1 MMRRFALMLL
11 TIITLCC
18 RFGKAD
24 EPRWDVNTP
33 PGDRQQIEINVNE
46 GTWMSLDIS
55 PDGQTLVFDLLGDIY
70 ALPIEGGL
78 AKPLTSGMAW
88 DMQPKF
94 SPDGDLIAFSSDA
107 NGSHDIWL
115 MDRSGKQK
123 YALTNQSLH
132 PISNPAWSPDGRFLV
147 ARKHIAS
154 ESSSDAGE
162 IWLYQR
168 ASENSERV
176 LPAMP
181 QHFNR
186 GEPVFAPDGNE
197 IYFSQGSIHSEISRN
212 NPQVHA
218 EIYQI
223 RSVNRETGELTDQ
236 INGPGGAVRPTPSPD
251 GKKIAFVRRLNQQTS
266 LMVKDMTTG
275 ELSPVYQLLDRD
287 LQESAASFGVYPAFA
302 WTPDS
307 RDLIFW
313 AQGKIKRLNTQTLA
327 VKDIPFQVKHRREI
341 RAALRFPF
349 TVTQDQF
356 DVNMLRWVTV
366 SPDAKRVVFQALG
379 YLYVR
384 ELPDGNPK
392 RLTRQT
398 SHFEFFPA
406 FSADGKWI
414 VYSTWHDQ
422 QLGHIRKVRATG
434 GRSITLTRQ
443 PGHYRQPRFSPD
455 GKTIIYRQSKGHS
468 IISPLYS
475 ERSGIFRMDE
485 DGRQVRPVTRLG
497 HNAHFG
503 QRSDRIFVTRN
514 NQEGDLKQQ
523 VLLEMD
529 LDGKQTVER
538 LSIPGA
544 SQYRVSP
551 DNRWIAYV
559 KNNRVYVSPFNSRS
573 GSNVANKNS
582 TAKDS
587 VGSASGKQSQTLT
600 SRGVSEFAGENLN
613 WSRQGD
619 AVHWSVGPNLYR
631 QPISL
636 SQLPIS
642 KAELS
647 QREPQQQQADFQPNQ
662 PLVTHLAF
670 RTESDVPRGSYYL
683 SGARIITMRNN
694 EVIEQGDIIIEGN
707 RITAIGPSGSVTVP
721 RGARRLN
728 LAGKT
733 IIPGIID
740 AHWQGT
746 QSVENI
752 IPQQNWINFAT
763 LALGVTS
770 VHHPSGDPL
779 NQLSASELAKKGRIT
794 APRIFSTITLFDDPN
809 TFATEGLGS
818 SNTLFESLKRLTSP
832 GTLAVKNNPR
842 LNRAQRQQ
850 LLEAARQL
858 KLTVLAD
865 DNALLAQKLTL
876 IVDGYSGI
884 EGAMPVAELYNDIEQ
899 LWSQSRVGYTPILSI
914 APGGLRG
921 EDFWY
926 QKSNVWQHQRLTRF
940 VPQSVL
946 WPRSI
951 RRIMAPDSDYGHFAA
966 AKVAAKLQAI
976 GVDVNLGT
984 HGQREGLGAHWEMW
998 MLAQG
1003 GMPPHKVLQTATLN
1017 SAKYLGLER
1026 DLGSLEKGKLA
1037 DLVILNHNP
1046 LDDIFSTDQVD
1057 MVMLNGRLFDG
1068 ETMNQVGNHPKTREP
1083 FYFER

>member
-1 MMRRFALMLL
+1 MIRRLALMLL

-18 RFGKAD
+18 RFSKAD
-24 EPRWDVNTP
+24 DQAWEVNNP
-33 PGDRQQIEINVNE
+33 PGEKQQIEINVNE
-46 GTWMSLDIS
+46 GTWMSLDVS

-78 AKPLTSGMAW
+78 ARPLTSGMAW
-88 DMQPKF
+88 DIQPKF
-94 SPDGDLIAFSSDA
+94 SPDGEFIAFTSDA

-115 MDRSGKQK
+115 MDRSGNQKQ
-123 YALTNQSLH
+123 ALTNESLH
-132 PISNPAWSPDGRFLV
+132 PITNPAWSPDGRFVV
-147 ARKHIAS
+147 ARKHMAS
-154 ESSSDAGE
+154 ETSPDTGD
-162 IWLYQR
+162 IRLYHR
-168 ASENSERV
+168 ASGKSERLIPA
-176 LPAMP
+176 LP
-181 QHFNR
+181 QQFNL
-186 GEPVFAPDGNE
+186 GEPVFSPDGNE
-197 IYFSQGSIHSEISRN
+197 VYFSQGTIGSEELKN
-212 NPQVHA
+212 NNQVHA

-223 RSVNRETGELTDQ
+223 RSVSRKTGELTNQ
-236 INGPGGAVRPTPSPD
+236 IKGPGGAVRPTPSPD

-266 LMVKDMTTG
+266 LMVKDLTTSAV
-275 ELSPVYQLLDRD
+275 SPVYQQLDRD
-287 LQESAASFGVYPAFA
+287 LQESAASYSVYPAFS

-327 VKDIPFQVKHRREI
+327 VKDIPFQVRHQREI
-341 RAALRFPF
+341 RTALRF
-349 TVTQDQF
+349 TVTVAQDQF
-356 DVNMLRWVTV
+356 DAKMLRWVTM

-379 YLYVR
+379 YLYTR
-384 ELPDGNPK
+384 ELPDGTAK

-398 SHFEFFPA
+398 SHFELYPS

-414 VYSTWHDQ
+414 VYTTWHDQ
-422 QLGHIRKVRATG
+422 QLGHVRKVRATG
-434 GRSITLTRQ
+434 GRGVTLTRQ
-443 PGHYRQPRFSPD
+443 PGHYREPRFSPD
-455 GKTIIYRQSKGHS
+455 GDTIIFRQSKGRS

-485 DGRQVRPVTRLG
+485 DGKQIRPVTRRG

-514 NQEGDLKQQ
+514 KQKGGSKQQ

-529 LDGKQTVER
+529 LDGNQPVER
-538 LSIPGA
+538 LSKPGT

-559 KNNRVYVSPFNSRS
+559 KHHRVYVSPFNSRS
-573 GSNVANKNS
+573 GSIAANKNTS
-582 TAKDS
+582 AKES
-587 VGSASGKQSQTLT
+587 AGIASGNQSQFNAH
-600 SRGVSEFAGENLN
+600 RRVSEFAGENLN

-619 AVHWSVGPNLYR
+619 SVYWSLGPNLYR
-631 QPISL
+631 QPVSL
-636 SQLPIS
+636 SQS
-642 KAELS
+642 T
-647 QREPQQQQADFQPNQ
+647 QPQQIQTQLNQ
-662 PLVTHLAF
+662 PQITNLAF
-670 RTESDVPRGSYYL
+670 ATESDAPRGSYYL
-683 SGARIITMRNN
+683 SGARIITMQND

-707 RITAIGPSGSVTVP
+707 RITAIGPSGSVAVP

-740 AHWQGT
+740 VHWQGT

-770 VHHPSGDPL
+770 VHQSSSDPSSL
-779 NQLSASELAKKGRIT
+779 LSASELAKKGRIT
-794 APRIFSTITLFDDPN
+794 APRIFSTTTIADDPN
-809 TFATEGLGS
+809 TFATGGLSS
-818 SNTLFESLKRLTSP
+818 SNTLFESLKRLTSV
-832 GTLAVKNNPR
+832 GTLAVKSNKR
-842 LNRAQRQQ
+842 LNRVQQQQ
-850 LLEAARQL
+850 LLDTARQL

-865 DNALLAQKLTL
+865 ADPLLEHKLTL
-876 IVDGYSGI
+876 LVDGFCGI

-899 LWSQSRVGYTPILSI
+899 LWSQSQVGYTPILAI

-921 EDFWY
+921 EDYWY
-926 QKSNVWQHQRLTRF
+926 QQSNVWQHPVLSRF

-951 RRIMAPDSDYGHFAA
+951 RRTMAPDSDYSHFDP

-1003 GMPPHKVLQTATLN
+1003 GMSPHKVLRAATLG

-1026 DLGSLEKGKLA
+1026 DLGSLEEGKLA

-1046 LDDIFSTDQVD
+1046 LIDIFTTDQVD
-1057 MVMLNGRLFDG
+1057 MVMLNGRLYDSA
-1068 ETMNQVGNHPKTREP
+1068 TMNQIGNHPKTRQP